1 LATIPANAY
10 EELQQ
15 AITELKEFGVEI
27 SKDNPIVMDLPY
39 YSGADVYTNR
49 AQTLK
54 QSVEEA
60 LQGCVVVNLVSCAD
74 AKEWYCA
81 GYYTESGKD
90 ANYTLYDVSGWVL
103 TTVIP
108 QPTSTPCS
116 VTAQVTWLSASVS
129 SNTAFAQ

>member
-1 LATIPANAY
+1 
-10 EELQQ
+10 
-15 AITELKEFGVEI
+15 
-27 SKDNPIVMDLPY
+27 MDLPY
-39 YSGADVYTNR
+39 YSGADIYTNR

-60 LQGCVVVNLVSCAD
+60 LQGCVVVNPRFLCSAQ
-74 AKEWYCA
+74 EWYYA

-90 ANYTLYDVSGWVL
+90 ANYTLYDVPVGVL

>member
-1 LATIPANAY
+1 M
-10 EELQQ
+10 
-15 AITELKEFGVEI
+15 AIEELKEFDIEI

-39 YSGADVYTNR
+39 YSGADIYTNR

-74 AKEWYCA
+74 AQEWYYA

-90 ANYTLYDVSGWVL
+90 ANYTLYDVSGWGPDYGDPATYL
-103 TTVIP
+103 DTMLGDGAGYMAK
-108 QPTSTPCS
+108 C
-116 VTAQVTWLSASVS
+116 LGL
-129 SNTAFAQ
+129 F